1 MGGYDK
7 VKKNTAK
14 RFIGALLSACMIMSA
29 GFTASAE
36 ELFEIEE
43 IIIDDSSDNLMPDD
57 SSEDNTE
64 NTEDD
69 GLTADITEDDDG
81 AVAGGA
87 GTDNHEVTIP
97 ARSIHLKTKQTNEL
111 VIGSTFQIK
120 YNMSPV
126 KSDDYVTFKSYNKSI
141 IKVDETGLVTAVGY
155 GKARV
160 QLRTT
165 KGVKKNIYFIVT
177 DAEGN
182 ADAEVEMGEITS
194 IEFADKFAMLR
205 VGKEFQLEPIFYPLG
220 LYDNVTYKS
229 SNSSV
234 ASVSSTGKVKGISA
248 GSAVI
253 TVTAS
258 NGVTAEF
265 NVTVYSDVLR
275 GIDVSKWQGDINW
288 KKVSISGVDFA
299 MIRSSYGSEHV
310 DEKLAQNVAGCEKY
324 GIPYG
329 FYHYTYATTTAEAKQ
344 EAKFFLKTIK
354 KYSPEYPIVL
364 DIEEEFYKSMSR
376 KQVTNIIVAFM
387 EVVENAGYYTMV
399 YNSPNFIKAC
409 IDDTKLQKY
418 DIWIAC
424 WGDEDRLN
432 SLYDGHYGMWQYTSS
447 GTVNGINGSVD
458 MDYSYKDYASV
469 IRKKGLN
476 NL

>member
-1 MGGYDK
+1 M
-7 VKKNTAK
+7 KKNKAK

-36 ELFEIEE
+36 DLFEVEE
-43 IIIDDSSDNLMPDD
+43 ITIDDEFDADLPND
-57 SSEDNTE
+57 SSGDSSE
-64 NTEDD
+64 NTEDETFEPAE
-69 GLTADITEDDDG
+69 LPETDDN

-87 GTDNHEVTIP
+87 GADNHEVTIP
-97 ARSIHLKTKQTNEL
+97 ARSIHLKTKQTNQL

-120 YNMSPV
+120 YNISPV
-126 KSDDYVTFKSYNKSI
+126 KSDDYVTYKNFNKSI
-141 IKVDETGLVTAVGY
+141 VKVDENGFVTAVGY
-155 GKARV
+155 GKAKV
-160 QLRTT
+160 QLKTT
-165 KGVKKNIYFIVT
+165 KGIKKNIYFIVT
-177 DAEGN
+177 DENGN
-182 ADAEVEMGEITS
+182 TDAEVVKGEITS

-220 LYDNVTYKS
+220 LYDDLTYKS
-229 SNSSV
+229 SNSSI
-234 ASVSSTGKVKGISA
+234 ASVSATGKVKGLNA

-253 TVTAS
+253 TATAS

-265 NVTVYSDVLR
+265 NVTVYSDILR

-299 MIRSSYGSEHV
+299 MIRSSFGSEHV
-310 DEKLAQNVAGCEKY
+310 DEKLKQNVAGCEKY

-329 FYHYTYATTTAEAKQ
+329 FYHYTYAKTKAEAKN
-344 EAKFFLKTIK
+344 EAHFFLKTIK
-354 KYSPEYPIVL
+354 NYNPEYPVVL

-376 KQVTNIIVAFM
+376 KQVTNVIVAFM
-387 EVVENAGYYTMV
+387 EVLEDAGYYAMV

-409 IDDTKLQKY
+409 IDDSRLKKY

-424 WGDEDRLN
+424 WGDEERLN
-432 SLYDGHYGMWQYTSS
+432 SLYDGHYGMWQYSS
-447 GTVNGINGSVD
+447 TGSVNGINGNVD
-458 MDYSYKDYASV
+458 MDYSYKDYAAI
-469 IRKKGLN
+469 IRRNGLN